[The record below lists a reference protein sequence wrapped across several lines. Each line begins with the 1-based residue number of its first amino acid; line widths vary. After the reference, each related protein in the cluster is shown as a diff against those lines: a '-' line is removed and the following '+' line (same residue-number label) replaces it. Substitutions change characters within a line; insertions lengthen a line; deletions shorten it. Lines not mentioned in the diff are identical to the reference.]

1 MNKSN
6 RQPWKTNVE
15 GFLFALPWIIGFLI
29 FSVYPIF
36 MSGYYSFTDFS
47 AIKDPVFVGLENY
60 KSLFKDPLFYKSM
73 TDICVIFS
81 NCRNISCLNN
91 CFYVK

>member
-1 MNKSN
+1 MNKTN
-6 RQPWKTNVE
+6 RQSVRTNLE
-15 GFLFALPWIIGFLI
+15 GFLFALPWLIGFII

-60 KSLFKDPLFYKSM
+60 KSLLKDPLIYKSLKN
-73 TDICVIFS
+73 TEV
-81 NCRNISCLNN
+81 
-91 CFYVK
+91 